1 MITKFLKSICNIA
14 IILCMGIGFSSC
26 ESDPGSNESDTS
38 KLVGEWEAV
47 SIDVTYKNGNS
58 ETITDKNT
66 IESNLKGLEKVV
78 LTNSSLTMLSS
89 GKNYS
94 YQYTDNNIKITSLQM
109 SLEVK
114 SITENKIEIKYVSP
128 SYTSIIT
135 YKKIE
140 NKPINNSNLLGEWE
154 AKKIVA
160 LNNNG
165 SVYTITDKYSLKNEL
180 QGLEWVKIEGSYITV
195 MNSGHSVP
203 CSINNNKITITT
215 PDVVF
220 TLKVITLKDNEIVVK
235 YSYPGLNYSS
245 LITYNRV
252 K

>member
-1 MITKFLKSICNIA
+1 MITKFLKSICAIA
-14 IILCMGIGFSSC
+14 LILCVGIGFSSC
-26 ESDPGSNESDTS
+26 ESDSGSDKSDTS
-38 KLVGEWEAV
+38 KLIGEWEAV
-47 SIDVTYKNGNS
+47 SIDVTYKNGNTEIITNK
-58 ETITDKNT
+58 ETIKD
-66 IESNLKGLEKVV
+66 NLNGLENIV

-140 NKPINNSNLLGEWE
+140 NKPINKNNILGQWK
-154 AKKIVA
+154 AYKIVA
-160 LNNNG
+160 TYNNG
-165 SVYTITDKYSLKNEL
+165 DVYTITGQNSIKNEL
-180 QGLEWVKIEGSYITV
+180 QGLEWVTLGENYLKV
-195 MNSGHSVP
+195 MSSGRSVP
-203 CSINNNKITITT
+203 CNINNDKITVTT
-215 PDVVF
+215 EVVF
-220 TLKVITLKDNEIVVK
+220 TLKVISLKEDEIIVK

-245 LITYNRV
+245 LISYERV